1 MPSRKFLRHY
11 WISITALTL
20 AALTQAH
27 AGEMAEPQSYWTG
40 QMQGDVPATIA
51 HGHVVHADSLA
62 DLITRDSPVLID
74 SAELPRRP
82 PSLAPDAVWKPA
94 VHRNIPGSIW
104 LPGIGRGALDA
115 DGAHIF
121 EARLAALTHGDLD
134 KAIVVYCHQHCWS
147 SWNAAKRAISFGYRN
162 VNWYPEGV
170 EGWQDSGRELVNSTA
185 ENLVQAV
192 Q

>member
-1 MPSRKFLRHY
+1 MPLKKFLRHRR
-11 WISITALTL
+11 ISVTALML
-20 AALTQAH
+20 ISLTRAH
-27 AGEMAEPQSYWTG
+27 AGEVAEPQSYWTG

-51 HGHVVHADSLA
+51 RGHVVHADSLA
-62 DLITRDSPVLID
+62 DLIARASPVLID
-74 SAELPRRP
+74 ATELPRRP

-94 VHRNIPGSIW
+94 VHRNIPGSLW
-104 LPGIGRGALDA
+104 LPGIGKGALDT
-115 DGAHIF
+115 DGVRVF

-134 KAIVVYCHQHCWS
+134 KAIVVYCHQHCWG

-170 EGWQDSGRELVNSTA
+170 EGWQDSGRDLVASTA
-185 ENLVQAV
+185 EILVQNI

>member
-1 MPSRKFLRHY
+1 MPLKKFSRHC

-20 AALTQAH
+20 VSFAQAH
-27 AGEMAEPQSYWTG
+27 AGEMVEPQSYWIG

-62 DLITRDSPVLID
+62 DLIARGSAVLID
-74 SAELPRRP
+74 AAELPRRP

-104 LPGIGRGALDA
+104 LPGIGKGALDA
-115 DGAHIF
+115 DGARVF
-121 EARLAALTHGDLD
+121 EARLAALTQGDLD

-170 EGWQDSGRELVNSTA
+170 EGWQDSNRELVASTA
-185 ENLVQAV
+185 EILVQNI